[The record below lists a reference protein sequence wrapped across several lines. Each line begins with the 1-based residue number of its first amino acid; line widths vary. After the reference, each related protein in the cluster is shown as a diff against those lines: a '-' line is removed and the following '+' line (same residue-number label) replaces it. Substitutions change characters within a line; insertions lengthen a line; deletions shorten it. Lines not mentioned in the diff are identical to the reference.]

1 MKMMYLVQQEP
12 VKSKERIDYMSKTT
26 KAVDPFADIR
36 REVPMKP
43 GHAIRHHKEYIKP
56 LERKKVR
63 ETIQEGIL
71 EYIKK
76 DDDHVAN
83 YM

>member
-1 MKMMYLVQQEP
+1 MGKTL
-12 VKSKERIDYMSKTT
+12 KKE
-26 KAVDPFADIR
+26 DPFASIR

-43 GHAIRHHKEYIKP
+43 GHAIRHHKEYLKP

-63 ETIQEGIL
+63 RDIEEGIL

-76 DDDHVAN
+76 DDDHAAN